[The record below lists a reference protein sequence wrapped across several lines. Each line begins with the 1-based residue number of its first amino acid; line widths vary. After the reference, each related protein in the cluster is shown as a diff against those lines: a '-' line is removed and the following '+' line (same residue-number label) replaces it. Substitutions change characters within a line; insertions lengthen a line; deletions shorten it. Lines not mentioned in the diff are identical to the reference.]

1 MNKSIKKGLLVVA
14 VVTLLGY
21 FSYKL
26 FILPNSKKVVI
37 NYLDASY
44 GKDIAHTTFVNSA
57 KKSYVDSWAKAIMR
71 GENTFF
77 DGGTL
82 YNTSGGTAK
91 R

>member
-1 MNKSIKKGLLVVA
+1 MSKSIKNGLLVVA

-44 GKDIAHTTFVNSA
+44 GKDIKHTTFVNSA
-57 KKSYVDSWAKAIMR
+57 KKSYIDAWAKAIMN
-71 GENTFF
+71 GQDTFT
-77 DGGTL
+77 DNGLTYYTL
-82 YNTSGGTAK
+82 GGTAK
-91 R
+91 K